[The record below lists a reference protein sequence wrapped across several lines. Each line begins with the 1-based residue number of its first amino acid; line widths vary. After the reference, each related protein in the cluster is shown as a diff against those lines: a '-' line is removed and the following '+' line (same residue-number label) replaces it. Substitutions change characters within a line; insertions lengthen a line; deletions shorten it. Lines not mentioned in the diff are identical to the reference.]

1 MPEVEFGCC
10 AVADVFQ
17 VVRERVDE
25 VSNGEPVVGVD
36 LYRGA

>member
-1 MPEVEFGCC
+1 MPEVELGCC
-10 AVADVFQ
+10 AGSDVFQ

-25 VSNGEPVVGVD
+25 VSDGEPVIGVD

>member
-1 MPEVEFGCC
+1 MPEVEFGCG
-10 AVADVFQ
+10 AGTDVLQ

-25 VSNGEPVVGVD
+25 VSDGEPVVGVD